1 MLFSNSWRA
10 AVSEIFMSD
19 FPIISAQLEI
29 YQRFLRY
36 ISATQ
41 NISDIFFIYR
51 LTDKNRQ
58 ITGPD
63 NKKKGCSKIKLG
75 VPLLLYEFSLL
86 PCFDL
91 L

>member
-1 MLFSNSWRA
+1 MF
-10 AVSEIFMSD
+10 ISD

-41 NISDIFFIYR
+41 NISAIFLIYR

-58 ITGPD
+58 MTEPY
-63 NKKKGCSKIKLG
+63 NKKRVLQN
-75 VPLLLYEFSLL
+75 
-86 PCFDL
+86 
-91 L
+91 

>member
-1 MLFSNSWRA
+1 
-10 AVSEIFMSD
+10 MSD

-41 NISDIFFIYR
+41 NISAIFFIYR

-63 NKKKGCSKIKLG
+63 NKKKGAPK
-75 VPLLLYEFSLL
+75 
-86 PCFDL
+86 
-91 L
+91 

>member
-41 NISDIFFIYR
+41 NISAIFYIYR

-63 NKKKGCSKIKLG
+63 NKKKGAPK
-75 VPLLLYEFSLL
+75 
-86 PCFDL
+86 
-91 L
+91 

>member
-1 MLFSNSWRA
+1 MF
-10 AVSEIFMSD
+10 ISD

-41 NISDIFFIYR
+41 NISAIFKIYR

-58 ITGPD
+58 MTEPY
-63 NKKKGCSKIKLG
+63 NKKRVLQN
-75 VPLLLYEFSLL
+75 
-86 PCFDL
+86 
-91 L
+91 